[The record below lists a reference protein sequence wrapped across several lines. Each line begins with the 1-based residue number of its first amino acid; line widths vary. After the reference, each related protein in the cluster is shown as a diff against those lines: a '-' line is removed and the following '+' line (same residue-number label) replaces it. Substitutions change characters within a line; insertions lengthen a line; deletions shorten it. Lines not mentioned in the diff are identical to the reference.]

1 MTIVR
6 AKSMCELTYKIY
18 KKEGWVRKAG
28 ESKTRRIMS
37 AYHVVMDQVAGCFLA
52 TKKEPG

>member
-1 MTIVR
+1 MKVVK

-18 KKEGWVRKAG
+18 KKEGWIRVAG

-37 AYHVVMDQVAGCFLA
+37 AYDVIMDQVANRFIA
-52 TKKEPG
+52 TKKT